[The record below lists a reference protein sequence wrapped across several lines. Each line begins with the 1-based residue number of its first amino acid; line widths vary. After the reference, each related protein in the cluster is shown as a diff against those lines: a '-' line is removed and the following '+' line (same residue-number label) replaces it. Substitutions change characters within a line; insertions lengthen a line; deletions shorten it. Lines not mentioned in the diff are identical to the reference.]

1 MNREYAKGIAKVKEN
16 DFHAAIEHFTLAIN
30 ENSADVESYAERAV
44 AYIHVEKHELS
55 MFDMNRC
62 IELEPGNSY
71 RYSCRAFLK
80 SKMGDID
87 GAIADYEIAVQLDP
101 DDAIAYN
108 NLGLAQE
115 SKGYQKKAEKSF
127 SRSNEILGY
136 NPKRFDEGTKNS
148 DLKTEPLKSQPT
160 AVSEASKVNSEK
172 HYARKA
178 LTTKEGFKDF
188 IRFIRNGFKIKE

>member
-16 DFHAAIEHFTLAIN
+16 DFLNAIKHFTLAIN
-30 ENSADVESYAERAV
+30 ENPADVESYAERAV

-80 SKMGDID
+80 SKMGDVD

-127 SRSNEILGY
+127 SRSNEIIGY
-136 NPKRFDEGTKNS
+136 NPKRFDEGFKIDETKS
-148 DLKTEPLKSQPT
+148 EQIKSETIP
-160 AVSEASKVNSEK
+160 ASAATKEESK
-172 HYARKA
+172 KAHAKKA

-188 IRFIRNGFKIKE
+188 MRFIRNGFKIKE

>member
-16 DFHAAIEHFTLAIN
+16 DFHSAIEHFTLAIS
-30 ENSADVESYAERAV
+30 ENTSDVESYAERAV
-44 AYIHVEKHELS
+44 AYIHVEKLELS

-62 IELEPGNSY
+62 IELEPANSY

-80 SKMGDID
+80 SKMGDVD

-127 SRSNEILGY
+127 SRSNEIIGY
-136 NPKRFDEGTKNS
+136 NPKRFDEGTKKEESKQNEPKS
-148 DLKTEPLKSQPT
+148 DQTSTTTETEQF
-160 AVSEASKVNSEK
+160 SEK
-172 HYARKA
+172 AYAKKA

-188 IRFIRNGFKIKE
+188 LRFIRNGFKIKE